1 MTQSSDPIIEP
12 TGKGGARLSWIWLI
26 PIIALLVSLAAVWQN
41 YAGRGPVIT
50 VSFSDASGIT
60 AGETKLKYRNVDV
73 GLVEDVTFSDDL
85 SKVLAHVRLD
95 PEVAPFVDAESV
107 FWVVKP
113 RVSARGVSGLQ
124 TVLSGVYIE
133 GSWDQTQGDTAQAFI
148 GAAQA
153 PAAQFGAEG
162 LKIVLRARDGHQI
175 AEGTPILFKGIEVG
189 RVETARLTATGD
201 AVLFDAF
208 IEAPH
213 DRFVTT
219 ATRFWDASG
228 FSFSLGTGGAR
239 VDVES
244 LAALVGGGISFDTLV
259 SGGRQPSAGHRFE
272 LFESEEAVRNN
283 LFVGSAGRTIP
294 YSIVFDDNVSG
305 LTSGAPVEFRG
316 IKIGEV
322 TSLSAEFVE
331 DGEDIADI
339 RLIAKVGL
347 NPKALGLPPRA
358 TEQVTTVFLNSA
370 VDTGLRAR
378 LTTASLL
385 TGGLKIELVE
395 IDNAPLASIGR
406 DDDGIAVL
414 PSVPAEITG
423 ASASAEGMFR
433 RINELPIEELIA
445 STITLMNSV
454 NGLANDPDL
463 KRTPSE
469 ILGLVSDAR
478 SVVSSEQVDF
488 ITASINDILKSLTTS
503 AADLERVTSAL
514 SEEALIAQLRGTIET
529 AARVAENL
537 KDASGGLPAIA
548 TQIETLAGKASE
560 LPIEDLVASTNNLV
574 KTVDE
579 FAGSEALKDMPQA
592 LTDALGEIR
601 SLTAAIQSGDMI
613 ANASET
619 FASTQEASAKLTEA
633 LDTLPNLIA
642 QMNRVARQAETTL
655 GGFDEDSRFS
665 TSTRETLRE
674 IKQAAEA
681 ISSLARAIE
690 RRPNSLLTGR

>member
-148 GAAQA
+148 SAAQA

-385 TGGLKIELVE
+385 TGGLKI
-395 IDNAPLASIGR
+395 D
-406 DDDGIAVL
+406 
-414 PSVPAEITG
+414 

-579 FAGSEALKDMPQA
+579 FAGSEALKDMPHLHPGGVGQTYRGA
-592 LTDALGEIR
+592 R
-601 SLTAAIQSGDMI
+601 HAAKSDR
-613 ANASET
+613 
-619 FASTQEASAKLTEA
+619 
-633 LDTLPNLIA
+633 P
-642 QMNRVARQAETTL
+642 
-655 GGFDEDSRFS
+655 DEPGC
-665 TSTRETLRE
+665 
-674 IKQAAEA
+674 A
-681 ISSLARAIE
+681 
-690 RRPNSLLTGR
+690 TG